1 MHRQH
6 AIPLVVGGALLAI
19 SVAALVLMPD
29 QGETDDWLFAVLAI
43 GAGALGLLAVGAQGH
58 LSARAERRARARRR
72 SQNVAGGAGA
82 GGTTDIEVSAMLR
95 AMIATASSDGS
106 IDPAEVATI
115 ETVFCAVTG
124 EAFDP
129 LLFER
134 LVAETL
140 SPGYAI
146 RDVLKLKH
154 APIGAETRHLI
165 LSACARVMFAD
176 GSIQSAE
183 VERLTALA
191 DLFGIDHA
199 DLHQVIHD
207 AREEYVVRRG
217 RA

>member
-1 MHRQH
+1 MR
-6 AIPLVVGGALLAI
+6 GDKG
-19 SVAALVLMPD
+19 
-29 QGETDDWLFAVLAI
+29 T
-43 GAGALGLLAVGAQGH
+43 AGI
-58 LSARAERRARARRR
+58 
-72 SQNVAGGAGA
+72 
-82 GGTTDIEVSAMLR
+82 TDIEVRAMLR

-106 IDPAEVATI
+106 IDPAEVATV

-146 RDVLKLKH
+146 RNDLKLKH